1 MPRINIH
8 EVYMNIAEQ
17 IGQLSYA
24 ERKKVGC
31 ILVKDGT
38 IISHGYNGTPYG
50 FDNQC
55 ETYKERF
62 YDHPDGAEFLVD
74 QGYELMEGGIARK
87 LVTKEEV
94 LHAESNAISKVA
106 KSSNSSDHADLYVTL
121 SPCFECSK
129 LIIQAGIKRVF
140 YREAY
145 RIKSGLDLLEKAG
158 IQCIQC

>member
-1 MPRINIH
+1 MPRIDIH
-8 EVYMNIAEQ
+8 KVYMNIAAQ

-50 FDNQC
+50 FENLC
-55 ETYKERF
+55 EELKTTY
-62 YDHPDGAEFLVD
+62 YDSPTGAEILQD
-74 QGYELMEGGIARK
+74 QGYDISNGIAMK
-87 LVTKEEV
+87 LVTKAEV

-106 KSSNSSDHADLYVTL
+106 KSSNSSEDADLYVTL

-140 YREAY
+140 YREEY
-145 RIKSGLDLLEKAG
+145 RLRNGLELLEKAG
-158 IQCIQC
+158 IQCVQC